1 MLILQSDFFSI
12 SFFYGIPS
20 DTNNH
25 IKGSYP
31 GVSFRVPDDASRTHS
46 TFRAADSLL
55 LRMGSQYCYA
65 NRACGYLAYF
75 FNSFRRYSASLAL
88 SDGERSKSKS
98 S

>member
-46 TFRAADSLL
+46 TFRAADI
-55 LRMGSQYCYA
+55 
-65 NRACGYLAYF
+65 
-75 FNSFRRYSASLAL
+75 L
-88 SDGERSKSKS
+88 SDKGILYRYVDRAWLLMFLILQLFLRLLAAT
-98 S
+98 